1 MPGLAD
7 ADPSKWERTEDP
19 WTFRSHPVPDSEPM
33 VALEAQI
40 ASTVSE
46 WGSRVQALVIACE
59 DRLVDRLIDGVLAGC
74 GVRAA
79 IDEDFQF
86 SATLDPSIP
95 VGSVV
100 WETPAWRV
108 P

>member
-1 MPGLAD
+1 MTFDMESTEAPQSHEK
-7 ADPSKWERTEDP
+7 PS
-19 WTFRSHPVPDSEPM
+19 VPDSEPM
-33 VALEAQI
+33 TALELQV

-46 WGSRVQALVIACE
+46 WGSRIQALVVACE
-59 DRLVDRLIDGVLAGC
+59 DQLVDRLIDGVLAGC

-86 SATLDPSIP
+86 SATLDPTVP

-108 P
+108 E